1 MSTAYEFDASRHFA
15 SVALDNSL
23 GESKWEAIEKAGN
36 DLKAKIAALDRA
48 IVLMDLSKLE
58 FMGSSVV
65 ALIVKIWKDI
75 ESRQGSMVVVSP
87 NEMTMEVL
95 EISGLTKLW
104 PVVKSRDEAEDI
116 LSQPPYAAPTSTY
129 LRTMLGWI
137 AAAGAVG
144 FVVVLK
150 KELDMFDGQTAQQ
163 GTYVCG
169 GLAALIGLNEIA
181 KQREVWRLLGVLLLL
196 VAGGMIAVAAI

>member
-1 MSTAYEFDASRHFA
+1 
-15 SVALDNSL
+15 
-23 GESKWEAIEKAGN
+23 
-36 DLKAKIAALDRA
+36 
-48 IVLMDLSKLE
+48 
-58 FMGSSVV
+58 
-65 ALIVKIWKDI
+65 
-75 ESRQGSMVVVSP
+75 
-87 NEMTMEVL
+87 
-95 EISGLTKLW
+95 
-104 PVVKSRDEAEDI
+104 
-116 LSQPPYAAPTSTY
+116 
-129 LRTMLGWI
+129 MLGWI